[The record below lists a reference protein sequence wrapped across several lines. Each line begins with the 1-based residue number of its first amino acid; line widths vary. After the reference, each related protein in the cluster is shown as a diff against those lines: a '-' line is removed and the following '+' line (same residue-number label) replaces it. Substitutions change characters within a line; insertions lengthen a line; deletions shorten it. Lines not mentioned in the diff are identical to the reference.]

1 MKPESY
7 LVVQARIAKE
17 RENFGRLLNQMSGH
31 GIYPEVQAETMGGF
45 RLCDNEALRIIGSML
60 NDFYTFVENIA
71 KTVAARVDGG
81 IPGGDDWHRE
91 LLEQMSL
98 PIPGLRPPLLS
109 GDTVA
114 LLNKFR
120 AFRHVLPWHSHT

>member
-1 MKPESY
+1 MRPENY

-17 RENFGRLLNQMSGH
+17 RENLDRLLNQMSRH
-31 GIYPEVQAETMGGF
+31 GIYPEVQAETVGDF

-60 NDFYTFVENIA
+60 NDFYMFVENTA
-71 KTVAARVDGG
+71 KTVTARIDGG
-81 IPGGDDWHRE
+81 IPGGDDWPRE